1 MAKEKVPRSERNARI
16 AKSKFC
22 SGSRDVEGGDK
33 ITRSESVLVDNKKLL
48 RRATATRTACIN
60 NGAMAS
66 DSIE

>member
-1 MAKEKVPRSERNARI
+1 MIRGKVPGNERNARK

-22 SGSRDVEGGDK
+22 TGSRDVGGGVK
-33 ITRSESVLVDNKKLL
+33 ISRSESVLVDNKKLL

-60 NGAMAS
+60 NGAMES